1 MVQYRNGYH
10 SQTSDNN
17 TKRRRWRLTRSP
29 LLLVLRSLG
38 VFKYGRGYAKNVS
51 RFWRHRRVFI
61 TVDVAAAVS
70 FQSPTMIIINR
81 PSPTPA
87 PALSLTPHQR
97 QTTMQYYSLTGIA
110 ANHPSQLASP
120 PLFTTCPV
128 LSTITLLSVSAAVA
142 RVPPRLPLPPVIR
155 FQLLINV
162 SIATGSRWQMGE
174 IQNFRIME

>member
-70 FQSPTMIIINR
+70 FQSPTMIIIINR

-87 PALSLTPHQR
+87 PALSLTPTNDKQ
-97 QTTMQYYSLTGIA
+97 QCNITGIA
-110 ANHPSQLASP
+110 ANHPSQPASP

-142 RVPPRLPLPPVIR
+142 RVPPRLPLPQSFV
-155 FQLLINV
+155 FNY
-162 SIATGSRWQMGE
+162 
-174 IQNFRIME
+174 